1 MNRNEFL
8 EKLLLS
14 KIIIDSDAVF
24 PYSMDIN
31 LAAKAIC
38 GGDIIFYHFNGEVLA
53 FFVRKKLPFNPA
65 KGRFAGNNLDYFIY
79 RNGDESHIY
88 PCMASSD
95 NSFLRKYMESFGA
108 RRVYAN
114 ELSETREDRRV
125 FNYNLEGCTD
135 TYFYYRV
142 KFKPRDSVIEKIKLG
157 GRIYIR
163 NFLMQASFRR
173 ISDDNQ

>member
-1 MNRNEFL
+1 MDRNEFL

-14 KIIIDSDAVF
+14 KIVADSDVVF
-24 PYSMDIN
+24 PYSMDID

-38 GGDIIFYHFNGEVLA
+38 GGDIILYHFNGEVLV
-53 FFVRKKLPFNPA
+53 FFVRKKLPLNPA

-79 RNGDESHIY
+79 RNESESHIY
-88 PCMASSD
+88 PCMASSH
-95 NSFLRKYMESFGA
+95 NAFLRKYMQARGA

-114 ELSETREDRRV
+114 ELSKTWEDRRV
-125 FNYNLEGCTD
+125 FNYDLEGCTD
-135 TYFYYRV
+135 TYFYYRAR
-142 KFKPRDSVIEKIKLG
+142 FKPRESVIEKIKLG
-157 GRIYIR
+157 GRAYIR